1 MRKTAQQCTRVQAGT
16 QSGMKLLMLGAGSV
30 GGFFGLRLLEGG
42 AEVTFL
48 VRPKRAEQL
57 RERGLRLYGP
67 RGELHL
73 KQLQLLESG
82 AAARGSFDAVI
93 LSCKAYDLSSA
104 MDSVRSYLGT
114 DTVVLP
120 LLNGLQHLEVLDR
133 AFGASRVLGG
143 LAQVSAT
150 LDAEGDIK
158 QLTDVQTLVYGARS
172 AAQASA
178 AGALDSALQLGKF
191 ESRLSRN
198 ILVEMWEKFVLLA
211 SLAGMTCLM
220 RANVGEIAATQD
232 GAALML
238 RMVDDCAAVATAA
251 GNAPRANY
259 MTPIK
264 ALLTQRNSLLE
275 ASMRRDMEQGRATEA
290 DHVVGDMLRRARA
303 AGVECELLQ
312 AAYCSLQAYEHQR
325 TAATRP

>member
-1 MRKTAQQCTRVQAGT
+1 
-16 QSGMKLLMLGAGSV
+16 MKLLMLGAGSV

-42 AEVTFL
+42 ADVTFL
-48 VRPKRAEQL
+48 VRPKRAAQL
-57 RERGLRLYGP
+57 RGRGLRLYGP

-82 AAARGSFDAVI
+82 AAPQATFDAVI
-93 LSCKAYDLSSA
+93 LSCKAYDLPGA
-104 MDSVRSYLGT
+104 MDSVRPHLGVNT
-114 DTVVLP
+114 IILP
-120 LLNGLQHLEVLDR
+120 LLNGLKHLEDLDQ
-133 AFGASRVLGG
+133 AFGAARVLGG

-150 LDAEGDIK
+150 LDADGDIK
-158 QLTDVQTLVYGARS
+158 QLTEVQALVYGARS
-172 AAQASA
+172 PAQAA
-178 AGALDSALQLGKF
+178 AAAALDSALQLGKF

-198 ILVEMWEKFVLLA
+198 ILLEMWEKFVLLA

-238 RMVDDCAAVATAA
+238 RMLDDCAAVATAA
-251 GNAPRANY
+251 GNAPRPIY
-259 MTPIK
+259 MAPIK

-303 AGVECELLQ
+303 AAIESGLLK
-312 AAYCSLQAYEHQR
+312 AAYCSLQAYERRR
-325 TAATRP
+325 TTSNV